1 MGSTPIAQNADE
13 VLTMRWPIPR
23 TSSQRITLGIEQ
35 LEDRTQPSVL
45 NLAVQDLSLFDAGPG
60 RGHSDTFIP
69 PGHAA
74 GHPGLAAGITEFIE
88 LIPPGLASGSFSGL
102 LVPLAAAQAGH
113 SEVVIV
119 IFPGVGDNPSPPD
132 FGNGDGSK
140 SGSGNGSG
148 SQTDSGNGAGQSGAA
163 GGSDSSSTN
172 SSSSGRVSNSSA
184 GRAST
189 AALGPVGAGT
199 SEQAAASVTGAAA
212 LPVAEVAALLPPD
225 PNTPAPTP
233 TIVTPT
239 IDRNALSL
247 AAFVDVGRGDGPSV
261 LPTFLTTGSVGAVAV
276 TDRPVAPE
284 PRLAP
289 DHDGINP
296 APVEPAPLPRL
307 VGPSDEATGAATN
320 PAVLSLPADDAG
332 QTYAAAV
339 AELDSVVPAPVEAG
353 NSVWA
358 WVGGAAATVAALGY
372 WLTRHYRLGWKAD
385 ALFRKKL
392 AALPLGTV
400 LSTDLD

>member
-1 MGSTPIAQNADE
+1 
-13 VLTMRWPIPR
+13 MRWPIPR
-23 TSSQRITLGIEQ
+23 ASSQRITLGIEQ

-45 NLAVQDLSLFDAGPG
+45 NLAVQDLPLFDAGPD

-88 LIPPGLASGSFSGL
+88 LIPPGLAGSSFSGL
-102 LVPLAAAQAGH
+102 LVPLAAAHAGH

-132 FGNGDGSK
+132 LGDGDGSQ
-140 SGSGNGSG
+140 SGSGSGSG
-148 SQTDSGNGAGQSGAA
+148 SQTDSGNGAGQSGAS
-163 GGSDSSSTN
+163 GGIDSSSTN
-172 SSSSGRVSNSSA
+172 SSSTGRVSNSSA
-184 GRAST
+184 GSAST
-189 AALGPVGAGT
+189 AALGPVANT
-199 SEQAAASVTGAAA
+199 SGQSVASVAGAARISTTSVTA
-212 LPVAEVAALLPPD
+212 SATAAALLPPD
-225 PNTPAPTP
+225 PSTPAPTP
-233 TIVTPT
+233 TNVTPT

-296 APVEPAPLPRL
+296 ALVEPAPLPRL

-320 PAVLSLPADDAG
+320 PAVRSLPADEAG

-339 AELDSVVPAPVEAG
+339 AELDSVVPAPVEEV
-353 NSVWA
+353 NSVWG
-358 WVGGAAATVAALGY
+358 WVGGAVATVAALGY